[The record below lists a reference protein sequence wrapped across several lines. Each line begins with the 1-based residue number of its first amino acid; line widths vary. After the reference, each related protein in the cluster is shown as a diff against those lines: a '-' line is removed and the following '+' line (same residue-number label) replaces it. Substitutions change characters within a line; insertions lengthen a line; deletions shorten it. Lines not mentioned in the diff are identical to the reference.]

1 MVLTAR
7 PGDCSAKLDGSCR
20 GARSGKDAGMGRLR
34 RILLALLLVGTPGL
48 AHAAPQRIMSANG
61 CTDLLLLQL
70 VPKSRIVSVTYRAR
84 EAVKPIAAGAADGI
98 ATNDGRPEEV
108 VAYRPD
114 LLVAG
119 RFTTARTKD
128 FARRAGV
135 PVVEIDDATTFADI
149 RRILLQLG
157 DAVGEP
163 ARARTLVAG
172 MEATLARLRAE
183 PPPRPLRAAAWS
195 GGGIVLGAGT
205 LTDAI
210 ITAAGATNV
219 AAGQGALGF
228 GDFDVEMLVQ
238 TAPDV
243 LIQTDPRF
251 AEPTLQRQQG
261 RHRLVR
267 RLYAGRTVFVPDTP
281 FNCGLPQS
289 AEAALALRKAF
300 SAIPAKGRGP

>member
-1 MVLTAR
+1 M
-7 PGDCSAKLDGSCR
+7 
-20 GARSGKDAGMGRLR
+20 RSLG
-34 RILLALLLVGTPGL
+34 RILLALLLVSAPGF
-48 AHAAPQRIMSANG
+48 ASAAPQRIMSANG

-84 EAVKPIAAGAADGI
+84 EAVKPITPGAADGI
-98 ATNDGRPEEV
+98 PTNDGRPEEV

-135 PVVEIDDATTFADI
+135 AVVEVDDAATFADI
-149 RRILLQLG
+149 RRIVLQLG

-163 ARARTLVAG
+163 GRAHKVVERMDT
-172 MEATLARLRAE
+172 TLAALKAQ
-183 PPPRPLRAAAWS
+183 PLPRPLRVAAWS

-210 ITAAGATNV
+210 IAAAGASNV
-219 AAGQGALGF
+219 AGGQGALGF
-228 GDFDVEMLVQ
+228 GDFDVEALLQ

-261 RHRLVR
+261 RHRVVR
-267 RLYAGRTVFVPDTP
+267 RLYAGRTVLVPDTP

-289 AEAALALRKAF
+289 ADAALALRKALL
-300 SAIPAKGRGP
+300 AIPPRERGS